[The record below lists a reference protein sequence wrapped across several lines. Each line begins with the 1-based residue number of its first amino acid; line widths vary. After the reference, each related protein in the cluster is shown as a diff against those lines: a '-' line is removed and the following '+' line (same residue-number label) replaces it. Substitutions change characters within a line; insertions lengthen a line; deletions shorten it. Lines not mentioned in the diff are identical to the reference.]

1 MTLYALGAFSPE
13 FPESGNWWS
22 APDAQI
28 IGKVIFK
35 ENASVWFG
43 VVIRGDNEAITI
55 GENSNVQDKCV
66 LHTDMGYPLTIGSH
80 SVIGHQVVLHGCEI
94 GDNTLIGMGATVMN
108 GAKIGN
114 NCLIGSHALITE
126 NVEVPDNS
134 MVLGAP
140 GKVVKTLNDDAVNF
154 IRLSALS
161 YVDNWKRFKSDL
173 RELDT

>member
-1 MTLYALGAFSPE
+1 MSLYALGAFSPE

-28 IGKVIFK
+28 IGKVIFN

-94 GDNTLIGMGATVMN
+94 GDNTLIGMGATVTVSYTH
-108 GAKIGN
+108 
-114 NCLIGSHALITE
+114 L
-126 NVEVPDNS
+126 
-134 MVLGAP
+134 
-140 GKVVKTLNDDAVNF
+140 TLPTTTIV
-154 IRLSALS
+154 
-161 YVDNWKRFKSDL
+161 
-173 RELDT
+173 

>member
-1 MTLYALGAFSPE
+1 MVC
-13 FPESGNWWS
+13 SGC
-22 APDAQI
+22 QI
-28 IGKVIFK
+28 IGKIFK

-94 GDNTLIGMGATVMN
+94 GDNTLIGMGVNVMN

-126 NVEVPDNS
+126 NVEIPDNS

-140 GKVVKTLNDDAVNF
+140 GKVVTLNDDAVNF

-161 YVDNWKRFKSDL
+161 YVDNWKRFNPIYVSWTHNFLPDVCTSHIILDCDL
-173 RELDT
+173 I

>member
-1 MTLYALGAFSPE
+1 MTLYALGASSPE

-80 SVIGHQVVLHGCEI
+80 SVIGHQVVLHGCES
-94 GDNTLIGMGATVMN
+94 GDNTLIGMGASVMN
-108 GAKIGN
+108 GSFFVF

-126 NVEVPDNS
+126 NVEIPDNS

-161 YVDNWKRFKSDL
+161 YVDNWKRFQSDL